1 MNDPRS
7 VHSIDRIGDLSDDV
21 ANFFGWQWN
30 VLLCVFFEK
39 LAKGP
44 FDCEEVHT
52 WSRFANFDR
61 SHDIG
66 MRDPGAVCRFPEK
79 SGDCGLVRSQ
89 LLLQDFDGN
98 DAMDPV
104 LGAIDHCRSTF
115 TNHIL
120 QRVSGE
126 CRTGKI
132 FAAHGPKLI
141 ALLVG
146 SKRTFAYATAF
157 TVDSHYR

>member
-1 MNDPRS
+1 
-7 VHSIDRIGDLSDDV
+7 
-21 ANFFGWQWN
+21 
-30 VLLCVFFEK
+30 VLLSVFFEK
-39 LAKGP
+39 LAKCPLDG
-44 FDCEEVHT
+44 EIVYT

-61 SHDIG
+61 THDVG
-66 MRDPGAVCRFPEK
+66 MRDSGAVGCFPEK
-79 SGDCGLVRSQ
+79 SCNCSLVRSQ
-89 LLLQDFDGN
+89 LLFENLDGN

-104 LGAIDHCRSTF
+104 FGAIHHCRSTF

-146 SKRTFAYATAF
+146 SKRTFTHATVLA
-157 TVDSHYR
+157 VDSHH